1 MDALRGVGD
10 GEFGPVVGAVDGDG
24 DGLGLA
30 PAGLGVGDVDGEG
43 FGHGLAEGEVVDGI
57 AVRACFAGVL
67 IVERVLVGAVR
78 VEGQGAVGRGV
89 GIDDVPGAGVS
100 GSGHSGGG
108 ATVGQARSGVLDVEV
123 ELVDIVIRGTRPVFL
138 VGIGSED
145 LAGKGSG
152 LMLAFARSA
161 GRRGRVAVAAF
172 RGLVDALFL
181 EVEMEVALIGV
192 DHRDVVG
199 AGDGNGDG
207 LGGGRAVFVGN
218 GHFKGFDLGFPGIEL
233 LDLVAGV
240 VERIGPLP
248 GGGIKGQRAVVRGE
262 RGVRA
267 ACGGVGT
274 VGRAGAVGGGRV
286 AAAFDVE
293 RLVLP
298 AVAVRVLHGECTAHG
313 GCVFVDALRGV
324 GDGEFGPV
332 VGTGDGDGDFLRGEA
347 AASVAHID
355 GEGFGTGFAKS
366 EAVGIGISV
375 VDGIGVGPV
384 GGHCH
389 HAIGGDD
396 AGHLRPVR
404 ADEAEGK
411 RIAVGVGAGG
421 PAGHGGDALVE
432 FIAAGEHAGFD
443 DAERAADAEGRRVV
457 GGIVAA
463 QAAPRV
469 ALGEEGAV
477 AAQVEPVKA
486 VYTVDEGVVGIF
498 AEASAVRA
506 GGVCR
511 RTGCGHEVW
520 FVQGREELLARD
532 RSAFD
537 HEVGHGVLGIGRIE
551 ITQDNG
557 AAVVETENKV
567 IAGTFQRC
575 LISREVEVDSAVPGR
590 FEDGLSARFRLI
602 ENDVRHIRTP

>member
-1 MDALRGVGD
+1 MVNVASVL
-10 GEFGPVVGAVDGDG
+10 PVAEWEPSE
-24 DGLGLA
+24 GLVPSA
-30 PAGLGVGDVDGEG
+30 
-43 FGHGLAEGEVVDGI
+43 
-57 AVRACFAGVL
+57 AGVL
-67 IVERVLVGAVR
+67 LPPSMWNVWFCPLSL
-78 VEGQGAVGRGV
+78 
-89 GIDDVPGAGVS
+89 S
-100 GSGHSGGG
+100 GSCTVNVPPTEAVSSWMPCAALAMESSGRSLVPVMV
-108 ATVGQARSGVLDVEV
+108 TVISW
-123 ELVDIVIRGTRPVFL
+123 
-138 VGIGSED
+138 
-145 LAGKGSG
+145 
-152 LMLAFARSA
+152 
-161 GRRGRVAVAAF
+161 
-172 RGLVDALFL
+172 
-181 EVEMEVALIGV
+181 
-192 DHRDVVG
+192 
-199 AGDGNGDG
+199 
-207 LGGGRAVFVGN
+207 
-218 GHFKGFDLGFPGIEL
+218 
-233 LDLVAGV
+233 
-240 VERIGPLP
+240 
-248 GGGIKGQRAVVRGE
+248 
-262 RGVRA
+262 
-267 ACGGVGT
+267 
-274 VGRAGAVGGGRV
+274 
-286 AAAFDVE
+286 
-293 RLVLP
+293 
-298 AVAVRVLHGECTAHG
+298 
-313 GCVFVDALRGV
+313 
-324 GDGEFGPV
+324 
-332 VGTGDGDGDFLRGEA
+332 RGEA

-355 GEGFGTGFAKS
+355 DEGFGTGFAKS

-567 IAGTFQRC
+567 IAGTYHVIDSTPVGPWGVLMAVMAGFYKSAK
-575 LISREVEVDSAVPGR
+575 LIFMIMFCGGAVAVLEKSGSINAAFGRLASNKKLNAHVLALLIMAFMSVGGAAGVFANPVVALVPIGIILATSLGYDAFTGFLFVYMGAYSGFNVGWANATTIGVAHPIAELPIFSGFEVRVLLNIINFAICYFFTVRYMKRSGR
-590 FEDGLSARFRLI
+590 I
-602 ENDVRHIRTP
+602 P